1 MTSPLTLILFLVA
14 AALYAFV
21 GHGGGSAY
29 AAIMGGLGWP
39 RDEMRVTGL
48 VLNLLV
54 SGIAFA
60 CFAKQDRVRK
70 DLLLLTAAGG
80 VPCAFLGAKLG
91 APAPLFWGIIGA
103 ALAFASLQMI
113 SPEVLRRTR
122 APEKVGAPLRSK
134 TGLVLM
140 GAALGFIAGMCG
152 IGGGVFLSPLLLVIG
167 ACDTRETAGVSAG
180 YIFVNSLAGLGGA
193 TIPHAWE
200 MPWGIAAVVV
210 VGGTVGAYLGA
221 RIASPVSL
229 RRGLGLV
236 LVVAAYKCFTKA
248 L

>member
-1 MTSPLTLILFLVA
+1 MTSLPTLLLFLVA

-29 AAIMGGLGWP
+29 AAIMGALGWE

-60 CFAKQDRVRK
+60 CFAWRGRVRK
-70 DLLLLTAAGG
+70 DLLVFTALGG

-91 APAPLFWGIIGA
+91 APAPLFWGLIGL
-103 ALAFASLQMI
+103 ALAFSSLQMI
-113 SPEVLRRTR
+113 SPEVLRRTH
-122 APEKVGAPLRSK
+122 APEKTAAPLRTK
-134 TGLVLM
+134 TGLMVA
-140 GAALGFIAGMCG
+140 GAALGLVAGMCG

-180 YIFVNSLAGLGGA
+180 YIFVNSLAGLAGA
-193 TIPHAWE
+193 TIPAAWV
-200 MPWGIAAVVV
+200 MPWDLAAVVV
-210 VGGTVGAYLGA
+210 VGGVTGAYFGA
-221 RIASPVSL
+221 RIASPLSL